1 MARFDRAIALSTKL
15 IAKNGQAVTWRVIK
29 DGAPLDPLQPW
40 KPTEQAAT
48 VEHPVVIA
56 FLPLSGD
63 MRKTITRLRGT
74 EVPINAVMGLM
85 ASVDFNPV
93 AKDVVIRDGQEW
105 RIEHIDT
112 LAPNGQKVLHTVVF
126 KG

>member
-15 IAKNGQAVTWRVIK
+15 IAKNGQAVTWRVIA
-29 DGAPLDPLQPW
+29 DGAPIDPAQPW
-40 KPTEQAAT
+40 KPTEQTAP

-63 MRKTITRLRGT
+63 LRKTITRLRGT
-74 EVPINAVMGLM
+74 EVPINSTMGLL
-85 ASVDFNPV
+85 AAVDFNLT

-105 RIEHIDT
+105 RIEYIDT